1 MKIYGYYKM
10 TIVKYE
16 DSLEYKKLQDFPL
29 LSKLFNSFLSQF
41 DRAEGSE
48 YKIGEKVKSE
58 ICFIEEIKVNPKLNE
73 NNFNIFVDKNS
84 LYRTILELQ
93 LNNKEEIGLSDL
105 QKVIDNHLTD
115 VMLDYKIKGYN
126 LKDESYIYEDFLNG
140 LNEDELKQLS
150 VELKQ
155 YNPTLYK
162 DVTED
167 KDDIFDNLISTEFF
181 AVSYSVQEAVKAL
194 KHQKTNATI
203 YFHPA
208 ELVKEEL
215 FRDDDKEEVIDL
227 KEKIKHWGSKKETE
241 IKFALIASLSLN
253 DILLQKTAEVIN
265 EMKVGMNFDP
275 EAMRLIFKNV
285 LTGFANPTNKTLG
298 KFDFNL
304 EEISLPALSAN
315 IVLKEDKDN
324 QLLSIEDMK
333 YFPDEV
339 YQKAEISFSN
349 DNDFVKKQDNKR
361 TFKI

>member
-1 MKIYGYYKM
+1 MA
-10 TIVKYE
+10 IVKYE

-73 NNFNIFVDKNS
+73 DNFNIFVNKNS

-93 LNNKEEIGLSDL
+93 LNNKEEVGLSDL

-162 DVTED
+162 DITED

-181 AVSYSVQEAVKAL
+181 AVSYSVQEAVKTL
-194 KHQKTNATI
+194 KNEKFNATI
-203 YFHPA
+203 YFSPA

-215 FRDDDKEEVIDL
+215 FKDSKKEEVVDL
-227 KEKIKHWGSKKETE
+227 KEKIKHWGNKKETDV
-241 IKFALIASLSLN
+241 KYALIASLSLN
-253 DILLQKTAEVIN
+253 DILLQKTLEVVN
-265 EMKVGMNFDP
+265 EMKEGINFDP
-275 EAMRLIFKNV
+275 EDIRFNFKNV

-304 EEISLPALSAN
+304 EEISLPVLSAN
-315 IVLKEDKDN
+315 IVLKEDKGN
-324 QLLSIEDMK
+324 QLVAVEDMK
-333 YFPDEV
+333 YFSDEI
-339 YQKAEISFSN
+339 YQKANLSFSE
-349 DNDFVKKQDNKR
+349 DNKIVKKQNNKNS
-361 TFKI
+361 FKI